1 MAPVTSNSTTSAAQ
15 EAQSSAPLRIIRP
28 GGLRATLAFLRDTF
42 SLLESVSTT
51 GDIILTT
58 ILGAPTVV
66 LGHPAPV
73 SELLRDAKGTWIK
86 DRFSQRAADVFGG
99 GLLLSEGDTW
109 KRQRR
114 LLNPGFAAARFEA
127 YAATMRTQTASA
139 VARWPHDG
147 VIDAA
152 AELSRLTLDVAVRTL
167 FGADISDVAA
177 QRVSDAFAAVSDFYA
192 SPLAMLPFD
201 VPKWLPLPVLR
212 RHVRAVAELDAVV
225 HELIQARRAGAPSR
239 LLRNAVFRQTHPWE
253 GGSSRVSLDE
263 RGSGTD
269 TAEARQGAD
278 DGVSQHPASGDDLLS
293 MLLAARDDEGGLS
306 DTEVRDQ
313 AVTFLLAGH
322 ETTALGLTFAMFE
335 LGRHASL
342 RQRLHDE
349 VDAAPVDAD
358 AVAFPYTTQVFQE
371 SLRLYP
377 PAFALSRENVRD
389 TSLGGVPIAKGT
401 TVIAPPWT
409 LHRDPRFHP
418 EPLAFRPDRFT
429 PAYEAALPLGAYLP
443 FGLGPRKCIG
453 TRFAM
458 IEAALLLSGIARAYD
473 WSSVDD
479 ALPPLQ
485 PAITCRPTG
494 PVRLAV
500 KRRRASD
507 RATADTTRVEDS
519 PQTPRR

>member
-1 MAPVTSNSTTSAAQ
+1 VTDRCPVPHAQASTASDAP
-15 EAQSSAPLRIIRP
+15 SAPALRIARH
-28 GGLRATLAFLRDTF
+28 GGLRASLAFLRDTF
-42 SLLESVSTT
+42 ALLESVSAT
-51 GDIILTT
+51 GDVIMTR

-73 SELLRDAKGTWIK
+73 TEVLRDAKGTWIK
-86 DRFSQRAADVFGG
+86 DRLSQRAADVFGG
-99 GLLLSEGDTW
+99 GLLLSEGEIW

-127 YAATMRTQTASA
+127 YAETMRAQTASA

-177 QRVSDAFAAVSDFYA
+177 QRVSDAFAAVSDYYA

-201 VPKWLPLPVLR
+201 VPKWLPLPIVR
-212 RHVRAVAELDAVV
+212 RHVRAVADLDAVV
-225 HELIQARRAGAPSR
+225 HELIRERRAGAP
-239 LLRNAVFRQTHPWE
+239 
-253 GGSSRVSLDE
+253 G
-263 RGSGTD
+263 
-269 TAEARQGAD
+269 
-278 DGVSQHPASGDDLLS
+278 GDDLLS

-335 LGRHASL
+335 LGRHASM
-342 RQRLHDE
+342 RQRLFDE
-349 VDAAPVDAD
+349 VDAAADDAGAD
-358 AVAFPYTTQVFQE
+358 AFPYTTQVFQE

-389 TSLGGVPIAKGT
+389 TTLGGVPIAKGT
-401 TVIAPPWT
+401 IVIAAPWT
-409 LHRDPRFHP
+409 LHRDARFHP
-418 EPLAFRPDRFT
+418 EPLAFRPERWT

-458 IEAALLLSGIARAYD
+458 IEAALLLAGIARAVD
-473 WSSVDD
+473 WSAVDD

-500 KRRRASD
+500 RRRAGSTITGSQRNRVVADD
-507 RATADTTRVEDS
+507 RALA
-519 PQTPRR
+519 